1 MGSYWHMIVAWTRV
15 FVVLVVKGG
24 EYVLSRGIY
33 KLTAFGGMLSV
44 GSKEE
49 FTSKDSWLVRQLMM
63 LLVTEQ
69 KE

>member
-1 MGSYWHMIVAWTRV
+1 MIVAWTRV

-49 FTSKDSWLVRQLMM
+49 FTSKDS
-63 LLVTEQ
+63 
-69 KE
+69 